1 MNLIKFKRYMSED
14 NILNKLLLLY
24 EKINKR
30 VINDEQYI
38 CQANG

>member
-14 NILNKLLLLY
+14 KILNKLLLY

>member
-1 MNLIKFKRYMSED
+1 MNLIKIKRYMSKD
-14 NILNKLLLLY
+14 KILNKLLLY

-38 CQANG
+38 CQAKG

>member
-14 NILNKLLLLY
+14 KILNKLLLY

-38 CQANG
+38 CQAKG